1 MTKIIVDTSFSMLEL
16 GKKDILQMVIKSII
30 DDFKRKNIEFSI
42 IDFEGKNVDFTNISL
57 KDTVFNKNIINE
69 NDIVLTDGLL
79 GLEKTQANVMAIG
92 VDSDIDNLK
101 ENFKNVF
108 VIDKIFTLL
117 SLYENNKKQIEDDE
131 W

>member
-79 GLEKTQANVMAIG
+79 ELEKTQANVMAIG

>member
-79 GLEKTQANVMAIG
+79 ELEKTQANVMAIG

-108 VIDKIFTLL
+108 VIDEIFTLL

>member
-79 GLEKTQANVMAIG
+79 ELERTQANVMAIG

>member
-1 MTKIIVDTSFSMLEL
+1 MIKIIVDTSFSMLEL

-30 DDFKRKNIEFSI
+30 NDFKRKNIEFSVV
-42 IDFEGKNVDFTNISL
+42 DFEGKNVDFANISL
-57 KDTVFNKNIINE
+57 KNIAFNKNIVNE

-79 GLEKTQANVMAIG
+79 ELEKTQANAMVIG
-92 VDSDIDNLK
+92 IDSSINNLK

-108 VIDKIFTLL
+108 MVDEIFTLL
-117 SLYENNKKQIEDDE
+117 SLYENSEDA

>member
-1 MTKIIVDTSFSMLEL
+1 MIKVIVDTSFSMLEL

-30 DDFKRKNIEFSI
+30 NDFKRKNIEFSVV
-42 IDFEGKNVDFTNISL
+42 DFEGKNVDFANISL
-57 KDTVFNKNIINE
+57 KNIAFNKNIVNE

-79 GLEKTQANVMAIG
+79 ELEKTQANAMVIG
-92 VDSDIDNLK
+92 IDSSINNLK

-108 VIDKIFTLL
+108 MVDEIFTLL
-117 SLYENNKKQIEDDE
+117 SLYENSEDA

>member
-1 MTKIIVDTSFSMLEL
+1 MIKVIVDTSFSMLEL

-30 DDFKRKNIEFSI
+30 NDFKRKNIEFSVV
-42 IDFEGKNVDFTNISL
+42 DFEGKNVDFANISL
-57 KDTVFNKNIINE
+57 KNIAFNKNIVNE

-79 GLEKTQANVMAIG
+79 DLEKTQANAMVIG
-92 VDSDIDNLK
+92 IDSNIDNLK

-108 VIDKIFTLL
+108 MVDEIFTLL
-117 SLYENNKKQIEDDE
+117 SLYENSEDA